1 MKKVY
6 SHPVGFVERWGL
18 QLISVNLENVSKKE
32 EPEALDQGFLLD
44 IKKDEEIWYQCRST
58 RVNVSSYNTTPYKGE
73 WAYSTN
79 LNAFKR
85 LYKRFIT
92 ERQFYAH
99 PGDSEVCF
107 KRDKLIEYSVNG
119 EVHGISKIRTYTNTF
134 ECNLFVHDDN
144 VRNLGKKTFLHEFY
158 LANQKDYNYVYTG
171 PGYEKSSIYKADF
184 KGFEW
189 WTGNELSTDRNE
201 FIKLCKRD
209 SKVKTIEDLSKIWD
223 LT

>member
-32 EPEALDQGFLLD
+32 EPEALNQGFLLD

-92 ERQFYAH
+92 ERQYYAH
-99 PGDSEVCF
+99 PGDGEVCF
-107 KRDKLIEYSVNG
+107 LSLI
-119 EVHGISKIRTYTNTF
+119 HI
-134 ECNLFVHDDN
+134 
-144 VRNLGKKTFLHEFY
+144 
-158 LANQKDYNYVYTG
+158 
-171 PGYEKSSIYKADF
+171 
-184 KGFEW
+184 
-189 WTGNELSTDRNE
+189 
-201 FIKLCKRD
+201 
-209 SKVKTIEDLSKIWD
+209 
-223 LT
+223 